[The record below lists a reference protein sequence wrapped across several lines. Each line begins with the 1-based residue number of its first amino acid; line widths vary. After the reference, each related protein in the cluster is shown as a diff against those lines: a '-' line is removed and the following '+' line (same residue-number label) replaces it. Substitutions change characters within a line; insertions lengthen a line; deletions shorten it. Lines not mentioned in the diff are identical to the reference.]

1 MSTPPALLAFF
12 RQEAGEYL
20 DRLDQLLANDET
32 DAPDAA
38 TFLAQSRALR
48 GAASMTKLTGLPE
61 LASTME
67 RIAGGL
73 RDGELRWDQRL
84 HFAVRGALASLRA
97 LTEHAEHWTDE
108 HSRSARTSS
117 VALAA
122 VAAGYLSSLAP
133 AASPASPVVPI
144 ARLFPDDGAPGIVQ
158 RNPEP
163 PITLAERFRT
173 DLAAAADGVDREA
186 ANLATGER
194 GTQQLALTD
203 ALRRTL
209 LGLSDV
215 ADSYGA
221 TSIAGLAMRMA
232 RSSMQPP
239 AERVAIQAF
248 ARLLMDRELS
258 DHELAARVREHGTT
272 WPGTDATPSARPAI
286 AASTGNATDARA
298 PEVRAPEVRMP
309 EVRMPEV
316 RMPEV
321 RATPARVSAVQ
332 SVSMRPTV
340 INAPVISA
348 TPARAVAAR
357 TPVASDRVASPAIS
371 SPAITSAAT
380 ATPAESN
387 EIVPIE
393 SLLYNG
399 NAALQRA
406 RVVRDELRAA
416 WQRAGGTS
424 LDPTTASLIDELSD
438 LLDLAVAR

>member
-20 DRLDQLLANDET
+20 DRLDQLMATDT
-32 DAPDAA
+32 ADAPDAA

-97 LTEHAEHWTDE
+97 LTEHAEHWSDE

-144 ARLFPDDGAPGIVQ
+144 ARLFPEDGAPGIVQ

-221 TSIAGLAMRMA
+221 SSIAGLAMRMA

-272 WPGTDATPSARPAI
+272 WPGTDVTPSARPAI
-286 AASTGNATDARA
+286 GAG
-298 PEVRAPEVRMP
+298 EQ
-309 EVRMPEV
+309 
-316 RMPEV
+316 
-321 RATPARVSAVQ
+321 RATPAAASAVQ
-332 SVSMRPTV
+332 AVSMRPTI

-348 TPARAVAAR
+348 TPVRQTASIAAA
-357 TPVASDRVASPAIS
+357 TPTAAAPSPYATPTAAAASPY
-371 SPAITSAAT
+371 
-380 ATPAESN
+380 ATPATTAVATPAQSN
-387 EIVPIE
+387 DIVPIE
-393 SLLYNG
+393 SLLYDG

-406 RVVRDELRAA
+406 RAVRDELRAA

>member
-20 DRLDQLLANDET
+20 DRLDQLMATDSG

-97 LTEHAEHWTDE
+97 LTEHAEQWSDE

-144 ARLFPDDGAPGIVQ
+144 ARLFPEDGAPGIVQ

-194 GTQQLALTD
+194 GAQQLALTD

-232 RSSMQPP
+232 RSSMQPA

-272 WPGTDATPSARPAI
+272 WPGTDVTPAARPAI
-286 AASTGNATDARA
+286 AATET
-298 PEVRAPEVRMP
+298 
-309 EVRMPEV
+309 
-316 RMPEV
+316 
-321 RATPARVSAVQ
+321 RATPAPASAVHA
-332 SVSMRPTV
+332 VSMRPTI

-348 TPARAVAAR
+348 TPMRATPVRATPSVAAATPAAATAPTFT
-357 TPVASDRVASPAIS
+357 TPVATEV
-371 SPAITSAAT
+371 

-387 EIVPIE
+387 PIVPIE
-393 SLLYNG
+393 SLLYDG

-406 RVVRDELRAA
+406 RVVHNELRAA

>member
-20 DRLDQLLANDET
+20 DRLDQLLATESA

-84 HFAVRGALASLRA
+84 HFAVRGALSSLRA
-97 LTEHAEHWTDE
+97 LTEHAEHWSDE
-108 HSRSARTSS
+108 HARSARTSS

-194 GTQQLALTD
+194 GAQQLALTD

-215 ADSYGA
+215 AESYGA

-232 RSSMQPP
+232 RSSMQPT

-258 DHELAARVREHGTT
+258 DHELAARVREHGAT
-272 WPGTDATPSARPAI
+272 WPGTDVTPSARPAI
-286 AASTGNATDARA
+286 AAPTET
-298 PEVRAPEVRMP
+298 
-309 EVRMPEV
+309 
-316 RMPEV
+316 
-321 RATPARVSAVQ
+321 RATPAPASAVQ
-332 SVSMRPTV
+332 AVSMRPTV

-348 TPARAVAAR
+348 TPVA
-357 TPVASDRVASPAIS
+357 TPVASPL
-371 SPAITSAAT
+371 
-380 ATPAESN
+380 ATPVATPVARPVATPIDSHQ
-387 EIVPIE
+387 IVPIE

-406 RVVRDELRAA
+406 RVVHDELRAA